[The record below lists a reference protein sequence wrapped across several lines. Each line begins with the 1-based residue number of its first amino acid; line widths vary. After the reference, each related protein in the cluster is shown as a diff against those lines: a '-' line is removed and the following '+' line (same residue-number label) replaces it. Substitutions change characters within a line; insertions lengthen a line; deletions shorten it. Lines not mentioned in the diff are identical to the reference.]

1 MILRNQGV
9 SRYLSPH
16 RAPSEAEEALSFSPA
31 LTIWCFPLS
40 LSGAGCSLSRS
51 PFLCL
56 ALSFVG
62 PSPKPGI
69 ASRDA
74 PSGRDRAATFSNLV
88 PALRKPLSF
97 GPSHRL
103 PTTARVFPASALLR
117 SLSFHSSPPLP
128 LFFPSAQ
135 MEASWRQV
143 AGGRGRARGRATAAP
158 SSGNGI
164 HLRGAGGGRGKGS
177 VGAGGPGC
185 SPGGAATAA
194 AAGTAAPRDLK
205 HRGLP

>member
-1 MILRNQGV
+1 M
-9 SRYLSPH
+9 
-16 RAPSEAEEALSFSPA
+16 
-31 LTIWCFPLS
+31 
-40 LSGAGCSLSRS
+40 SRS

-117 SLSFHSSPPLP
+117 SLSFHSYPPP
-128 LFFPSAQ
+128 PFFPLCTDGSFL
-135 MEASWRQV
+135 AS
-143 AGGRGRARGRATAAP
+143 GGRWPRPSPRTGHCSPLLRKWNPSPRRRRRAREGVCGRRWSWLQPRRSRDRCGCRYRSPAGSEAP
-158 SSGNGI
+158 WTSVARGEGGFRPPS
-164 HLRGAGGGRGKGS
+164 HLE
-177 VGAGGPGC
+177 GC
-185 SPGGAATAA
+185 
-194 AAGTAAPRDLK
+194 
-205 HRGLP
+205 